1 MKNKQII
8 GFDADDTLW
17 ENEVFFQRAQMQFI
31 ELHPNIIDPEEVILQ
46 IEKENIKFYGYG
58 IKGFIL
64 SLLEA
69 SVRYSNNQPDFQ
81 NIDKIIKIGK
91 DMLAQTIQLLPEV
104 EETLQHL
111 SEHYTLIIITKGDLL
126 DQQKKIEKS
135 GLLKYFSSTEIVS
148 EKDEKTYLEILEKNN
163 ISPKDFLMVGNS
175 LKSDVLPVSNIGG
188 TGIYIPHKF
197 TWKHEEVKST
207 FDLQRVVEL
216 KTISALKVWLKDQI

>member
-1 MKNKQII
+1 M
-8 GFDADDTLW
+8 
-17 ENEVFFQRAQMQFI
+17 
-31 ELHPNIIDPEEVILQ
+31 ILQ

-69 SVRYSNNQPDFQ
+69 SVRFSNNQPDFQ

-104 EETLQHL
+104 EETLRHL
-111 SEHYTLIIITKGDLL
+111 SEHYMLIIITKGDLL
-126 DQQKKIEKS
+126 DQQRKIEKS

-148 EKDEKTYLEILEKNN
+148 EKNEQTYLEILEKNN

-175 LKSDVLPVSNIGG
+175 LKSDVLPVRNIGG
-188 TGIYIPHKF
+188 TGIYIPHKL
-197 TWKHEEVKST
+197 TWKHEEVDRT
-207 FDLQRVVEL
+207 FDLGRVVEL

>member
-1 MKNKQII
+1 MSNKQII

-17 ENEVFFQRAQMQFI
+17 ENEVFFHRAQMKFI
-31 ELHPNIIDPEEVILQ
+31 ELHPHIKDPGEVILQ

-69 SVRYSNNQPDFQ
+69 SVRFSNKQLDFQ
-81 NIDKIIKIGK
+81 NIDKIIEIGK

-104 EETLQHL
+104 EETLRHL
-111 SEHYTLIIITKGDLL
+111 SEHYTLIMITKGDLL
-126 DQQKKIEKS
+126 DQQRKVKES
-135 GLLKYFSSTEIVS
+135 GLFKYFSSIEIVS
-148 EKDEKTYLEILEKNN
+148 EKYEQTYLEILKKNN

-175 LKSDVLPVSNIGG
+175 LKSDILPVRNIGG

-197 TWKHEEVKST
+197 TWKHEEVEST
-207 FDLQRVVEL
+207 FDLERVVEL
-216 KTISALKVWLKDQI
+216 KTISSLKVWLKDQF

>member
-1 MKNKQII
+1 MENKQII

-17 ENEVFFQRAQMQFI
+17 ENEVFFQRAQMQFN
-31 ELHPNIIDPEEVILQ
+31 ELHPHIIDPEEVILQ

-69 SVRYSNNQPDFQ
+69 SVRFSNNQTDLQ

-104 EETLQHL
+104 EETLRHL
-111 SEHYTLIIITKGDLL
+111 SEHYMLIMITKGDLL
-126 DQQKKIEKS
+126 DQQRKVEKS
-135 GLLKYFSSTEIVS
+135 GLLKYFSSIEIVS
-148 EKDEKTYLEILEKNN
+148 EKDEQTYLEILQKNN

-175 LKSDVLPVSNIGG
+175 LKSDVLPVRNIGG
-188 TGIYIPHKF
+188 TGIYIPHKL
-197 TWKHEEVKST
+197 TWKHEEVDRT
-207 FDLQRVVEL
+207 FDLERVFEL

>member
-1 MKNKQII
+1 MNNKQII

-17 ENEVFFQRAQMQFI
+17 ENEVFFHQAQMKFI
-31 ELHPNIIDPEEVILQ
+31 ELHPHIKNPEEVIFQ

-69 SVRYSNNQPDFQ
+69 SVRFSSNQPNFQ

-91 DMLAQTIQLLPEV
+91 DMLAQPIQLLPDV
-104 EETLQHL
+104 KNTLRHL
-111 SEHYTLIIITKGDLL
+111 SEHYTLIMITKGDLL
-126 DQQKKIEKS
+126 DQQRKVKES
-135 GLLKYFSSTEIVS
+135 GLLKYFSLIEIVS
-148 EKDEKTYLEILEKNN
+148 EKDEQTYLEILEKNN
-163 ISPKDFLMVGNS
+163 ITPKDFLMVGNS
-175 LKSDVLPVSNIGG
+175 LKSDVLPVRNIGG
-188 TGIYIPHKF
+188 TGIYIPYKF

-216 KTISALKVWLKDQI
+216 KIISALKVWLKDQI

>member
-1 MKNKQII
+1 MSNKQVI

-17 ENEVFFQRAQMQFI
+17 ENEVFFHQAQMKFI
-31 ELHPNIIDPEEVILQ
+31 ELHPHIKDPEEVILQ

-69 SVRYSNNQPDFQ
+69 SVRFSNNQPDFQ

-104 EETLQHL
+104 EETLRHL
-111 SEHYTLIIITKGDLL
+111 SEHYMLIMITKGDLL
-126 DQQKKIEKS
+126 DQQRKVEKS

-148 EKDEKTYLEILEKNN
+148 EKDEQTYLEILEKNN

-175 LKSDVLPVSNIGG
+175 LKSDVLPVRNIGG

-197 TWKHEEVKST
+197 TWKHEEVDGT
-207 FDLQRVVEL
+207 FDLERIVEL
-216 KTISALKVWLKDQI
+216 KTILDLKLWLKKLI